1 MRFMRALAQGNSH
14 LIITRSPLRISLG
27 GGGTDLPSYYRN
39 HGGFVL
45 SAAIKQYV
53 YITINEAF
61 RPRIILKYSK
71 LEDVERWEDIQHPIF
86 REAMRL
92 TGVMGPYLEI
102 VSLSDIPAGTG
113 LGSSGSFTTALLRA
127 LHTMKRNFVP
137 PHQLAEQACHIEI
150 DLLQEPVGK
159 QDQYIAAFGG
169 ITCFEFLS
177 DDKVV
182 AEPLKI
188 APEALA
194 NLEDNLLLFFTGAS
208 RSAAEVLRDQ
218 DTRTRENASEM
229 LENLHLTKRLGR
241 ESRDA
246 LIAGDLRKFAEIMHV
261 HWEHK
266 KKRSPGMSSGFIDE
280 MYELARSNGA
290 IGGKLIGAG
299 GGGFLLLYTE
309 DKTRLRSALRSAG
322 LREVRL
328 QFDFGGT
335 SVLAHS

>member
-1 MRFMRALAQGNSH
+1 

-45 SAAIKQYV
+45 SAAITQYV

-71 LEDVERWEDIQHPIF
+71 LEDVARWEEIQHPIF

-150 DLLQEPVGK
+150 DLLHEPVGK

-169 ITCFEFLS
+169 ITCFEFLP

-229 LENLHLTKRLGR
+229 LENLHLTKRLGH

-246 LIAGDLRKFAEIMHV
+246 VVAGDLRKFAEIMHV

-309 DKTRLRSALRSAG
+309 DKTRLRSAMRNAG